1 MSPLKIK
8 EKVLAERFLWITNM
22 VAAIRSLP
30 IQNYADFMAE
40 SRNIAAA
47 ESYLRR
53 ALEAL
58 LDIGRHVLAKGF
70 GKATVEYKE
79 IASGLCE
86 IRIIDETAEKILHN
100 LAGYRNRMVNFYHEI
115 TDEEFYDICSK
126 QLTDIESIVEDIA
139 RWVQSHPEMID
150 KSL

>member
-1 MSPLKIK
+1 MSPSKIK
-8 EKVLAERFLWITNM
+8 EKVLTERLLWITNM

-30 IQNYADFMAE
+30 IQNFADFKADT
-40 SRNIAAA
+40 RNIAAA

-79 IASGLCE
+79 IASGLRE

-100 LAGYRNRMVNFYHEI
+100 LAGYRNRMVHFYHEV
-115 TDEEFYDICSK
+115 TDEELYDICSK
-126 QLTDIESIVEDIA
+126 QLTDIESIAEDIT
-139 RWVQSHPEMID
+139 RWIQSHPEMID